1 MIEVPETISTKVLQ
15 EGTMDYT
22 PQVGSDVK
30 PVIKPV
36 ENPSYSSFFKS
47 GKSLNKLTKEF
58 LSVNYKKPKMP

>member
-15 EGTMDYT
+15 EGTMDYR

-36 ENPSYSSFFKS
+36 NPSYSSFFKS
-47 GKSLNKLTKEF
+47 GKSLNKHTKEF
-58 LSVNYKKPKMP
+58 LSVTFKKQKVP